1 MNLSIRISPCPNDTF
16 AFDAMLNGRV
26 DSRGYSFHN
35 TFEDIEQLNAAAL
48 ATLPDICKVSY
59 AVIPQISLNYA
70 LMDSGSA
77 LGRGNGP
84 LLVCHEA
91 LDTSRTDL
99 RVAIPGVNTTANMLL
114 SRLFPNIT
122 DKPVYLFSDIAD
134 AVSRGECDA
143 GVLIHEGR
151 FTYAARGLMLA
162 ADLGLLWEEHTHLPL
177 PLGAIVVRRSLSM
190 EVKGT
195 VEQII
200 RDSVAFAMAHPEA
213 SVEFVRDHARE
224 LSPAV
229 TRSHIDMFV
238 NEHTLSL
245 GSEGRRAVCRLT
257 GMRASEIFL

>member
-16 AFDAMLNGRV
+16 AFDAMLNKRV
-26 DSRGYSFHN
+26 DGRGCNFHN
-35 TFEDIEQLNAAAL
+35 TFEDIEQLNASAL
-48 ATLPDICKVSY
+48 AALPDICKVSY
-59 AVIPQISLNYA
+59 AVVPKISFNYA
-70 LMDSGSA
+70 VMDSGSA

-84 LLVCHEA
+84 LLVCRRTI
-91 LDTSRTDL
+91 DTSREDL
-99 RVAIPGVNTTANMLL
+99 RVAIPGGNTTANMLL
-114 SRLFPNIT
+114 ARLFPNIT
-122 DKPVYLFSDIAD
+122 DKPAYLFSDISD
-134 AVSRGECDA
+134 AVLSGECDA

-151 FTYAARGLMLA
+151 FTYAAKGLMLV

-177 PLGAIVVRRSLSM
+177 PLGAIVVRRSLPM

-200 RDSVAFAMAHPEA
+200 RDSVAFAMKHPDA
-213 SVEFVRDHARE
+213 SAEFVRDHARE

-245 GSEGRRAVCRLT
+245 GNEGRRAVCRLT
-257 GMRASEIFL
+257 GMKASEIFL